1 MSREENVAWWNRV
14 RRMGFWRFV
23 LIYGV
28 IYFGGISFV
37 LWMCAYYYGLVG
49 ARYGVLG
56 MLSWFALGGWIS
68 GGLIWMTNEFIH
80 RKPG

>member
-1 MSREENVAWWNRV
+1 VSRQEDVAWWNRV

-37 LWMCAYYYGLVG
+37 FWMCAYYYGLVG

-80 RKPG
+80 RKLG